1 MYSGGQSV
9 PANIGSMKPG
19 GPDSVPPSE
28 EPAVTELQSSLVLP
42 LENSDDH
49 PLMKKYAN
57 ISKQALKNTPSDP
70 EDETL
75 DGLSEKIG

>member
-1 MYSGGQSV
+1 MKRAGSEPGAPSDP
-9 PANIGSMKPG
+9 PAQN
-19 GPDSVPPSE
+19 D
-28 EPAVTELQSSLVLP
+28 LQPTLVLP

-49 PLMKKYAN
+49 PLMKKYAK
-57 ISKQALKNTPSDP
+57 ISEQALKNTPSDP

>member
-1 MYSGGQSV
+1 M

-28 EPAVTELQSSLVLP
+28 EPAVSELQPNLLLP
-42 LENSDDH
+42 QENSDDH
-49 PLMKKYAN
+49 PLMKKYAK
-57 ISKQALKNTPSDP
+57 ISEQALKNTQSDP
-70 EDETL
+70 QDETL